1 MGTTTNKPQRIG
13 WDHPLCQR
21 GIVPGY
27 LIQEQMGYTD
37 SYWARVYPK
46 WSFCKTINGQQW
58 IDLDAFKAFLSS
70 SESSTAI
77 EHGDQRDPGR
87 IDWDHPVVKFGIV
100 PGYLVREMMG
110 WTECTWKKKYRTW
123 PFAKTMN
130 GEAWVSLPA
139 LESYLASAE

>member
-1 MGTTTNKPQRIG
+1 MGTAGKPARIG

-27 LIQEQMGYTD
+27 LIREQLGYTD
-37 SYWARVYPK
+37 ASWARLTSGWPCCRN
-46 WSFCKTINGQQW
+46 FNGEAW
-58 IDLDAFKAFLSS
+58 IDLDAFKAFLSAA
-70 SESSTAI
+70 ESSTAI

-87 IDWDHPVVKFGIV
+87 IDWNHPVIKFGIV

-110 WTECTWKKKYRTW
+110 WTETTWKKKYRTW
-123 PFAKTMN
+123 TFAKTMN
-130 GEAWVSLPA
+130 GEAWVSLPS